1 MNPTRAPARIPAPL
15 LVLLAL
21 YCTAS
26 LIHFVHNAEFV
37 ADYPNLPAWLTR
49 SKVYLA
55 WLAVTSVGVVGLV
68 LVRLRLRVVGLFV
81 IWVVGNFINAPKQF
95 ISVFLLGITLGC
107 IYALVALGYTL
118 VYGII
123 ELINFAHGDVFMWGS
138 MIAVTV
144 SSSWLGLNGT
154 QAWYVTAPLI
164 LVTIVV
170 CIAFCATLN
179 VAIER
184 VAYRPLRNAP
194 KLAPLITAI
203 GMSFILQNAAAL
215 VYGFIERPLPDI
227 FPTKALFTIGGIA
240 YTQKSLLIVLITI
253 PVLLALT
260 YLVRSTRQGKAM
272 RAVAQD
278 MDASR
283 MMGIDVDRTI
293 AFTFALGGALA
304 GAAGLLFVMYQTST
318 RYDLGF
324 QLGLF
329 AFTAAVL
336 GGIGNLTGAA
346 LGAILIGLIQAFNE
360 GLSWHTPGSSWT
372 QSLIFSILIL
382 VLVFRPQGLLGE
394 EVPDRA

>member
-1 MNPTRAPARIPAPL
+1 MTAETGTARRPILAALPRFSHHVNR
-15 LVLLAL
+15 VL
-21 YCTAS
+21 TW
-26 LIHFVHNAEFV
+26 V
-37 ADYPNLPAWLTR
+37 
-49 SKVYLA
+49 
-55 WLAVTSVGVVGLV
+55 
-68 LVRLRLRVVGLFV
+68 VVGLFV

-95 ISVFLLGITLGC
+95 VSVFLLGITLGS

-144 SSSWLGLNGT
+144 SAHWLGLDGS
-154 QAWYVTAPLI
+154 QAGYVTAFFLFLA
-164 LVTIVV
+164 LVA
-170 CIAFCATLN
+170 CIAFCSTLN

-215 VYGFIERPLPDI
+215 VYGFIEQPLPPDI
-227 FPTKALFTIGGIA
+227 LPNSAVITIGGSA
-240 YTQKSLLIVLITI
+240 YRWKSLIVVLIAI
-253 PVLLALT
+253 PVLLVLT

-372 QSLIFSILIL
+372 QSVIFSILIL

-394 EVPDRA
+394 AVADRA

>member
-1 MNPTRAPARIPAPL
+1 MTTRVQTARRPM
-15 LVLLAL
+15 LAAL
-21 YCTAS
+21 PRFTQQ
-26 LIHFVHNAEFV
+26 INRV
-37 ADYPNLPAWLTR
+37 AQWI
-49 SKVYLA
+49 
-55 WLAVTSVGVVGLV
+55 
-68 LVRLRLRVVGLFV
+68 VVGLFGV
-81 IWVVGNFINAPKQF
+81 WIVGNILSAPQQVL
-95 ISVFLLGITLGC
+95 SVLLLGITYGA

-123 ELINFAHGDVFMWGS
+123 ELINFAHGDVFMLGT
-138 MIAVTV
+138 MVTITV
-144 SSSWLGLNGT
+144 ANGWLGLDGT
-154 QAWYVTAPLI
+154 QAWYTTIPL
-164 LVTIVV
+164 LLLTLAAAM
-170 CIAFCATLN
+170 AFCGGLN

-203 GMSFILQNAAAL
+203 GMSFLLQNVGAAIW
-215 VYGFIERPLPDI
+215 GFNERPLTASGASI
-227 FPTKALFTIGGIA
+227 FPSKTLFSVGGFP
-240 YTQKSLLIVLITI
+240 YREKSLLVVLITI
-253 PVLLALT
+253 PVLAVLS
-260 YLVRSTRQGKAM
+260 YLVRSTKPGKAM

-304 GAAGLLFVMYQTST
+304 GAAGLLFVMFQTST
-318 RYDLGF
+318 RFDLGF

-346 LGAILIGLIQAFNE
+346 LGALVIGLIQAFNE
-360 GLSWHTPGSSWT
+360 GLSWHTPGTDWT
-372 QSLIFSILIL
+372 ESIIFAILIL

-394 EVPDRA
+394 ATADRA

>member
-1 MNPTRAPARIPAPL
+1 VTTEAQTARRP
-15 LVLLAL
+15 VLASLPRFSRQVNRVATWAVLAL
-21 YCTAS
+21 
-26 LIHFVHNAEFV
+26 F
-37 ADYPNLPAWLTR
+37 
-49 SKVYLA
+49 
-55 WLAVTSVGVVGLV
+55 GV
-68 LVRLRLRVVGLFV
+68 
-81 IWVVGNFINAPKQF
+81 WVVGNLVHAPKQF
-95 ISVFLLGITLGC
+95 VSVLLLGITYGA

-123 ELINFAHGDVFMWGS
+123 ELINFAHGDVFMLGT
-138 MIAVTV
+138 MVTITV
-144 SSSWLGLNGT
+144 ANGWFGLDGT
-154 QAWYVTAPLI
+154 QAAYVTIPL
-164 LVTIVV
+164 VV
-170 CIAFCATLN
+170 LTLIAAMAFCGTLN

-203 GMSFILQNAAAL
+203 GMSFLLQNVGAAIW
-215 VYGFIERPLPDI
+215 GFNERPLTSTGASI
-227 FPTKALFTIGGIA
+227 FPTKTLFSVGGFP
-240 YTQKSLLIVLITI
+240 YREKSLLVVLITI

-260 YLVRSTRQGKAM
+260 YMVRSTKQGKAM

-293 AFTFALGGALA
+293 AFTFALGGSLA
-304 GAAGLLFVMYQTST
+304 GAAGLLFVMFQTST
-318 RYDLGF
+318 RFDLGF

-346 LGAILIGLIQAFNE
+346 LGALVIGLIQAFNE
-360 GLSWHTPGSSWT
+360 GLSWHTPGSDWT
-372 QSLIFSILIL
+372 ESIIFTILIL

-394 EVPDRA
+394 ATADRA

>member
-1 MNPTRAPARIPAPL
+1 VTTDAQTARRP
-15 LVLLAL
+15 VL
-21 YCTAS
+21 AS
-26 LIHFVHNAEFV
+26 LPRFSKQINRV
-37 ADYPNLPAWLTR
+37 ATW
-49 SKVYLA
+49 
-55 WLAVTSVGVVGLV
+55 VVV
-68 LVRLRLRVVGLFV
+68 ALFV
-81 IWVVGNFINAPKQF
+81 VWVVGNFINAPEQF
-95 ISVFLLGITLGC
+95 VSVLLLGITLGA

-123 ELINFAHGDVFMWGS
+123 ELINFAHGDVFMLGT
-138 MIAVTV
+138 MVTITV
-144 SSSWLGLNGT
+144 ANGWLGLNGT
-154 QAWYVTAPLI
+154 QPWYETVPLVMVALI
-164 LVTIVV
+164 AAM
-170 CIAFCATLN
+170 AFCGTLN
-179 VAIER
+179 VTIER

-203 GMSFILQNAAAL
+203 GMSFLLQNVGAAIW
-215 VYGFIERPLPDI
+215 GFNERPLTSSGGSI
-227 FPTKALFTIGGIA
+227 FPEHSLFHVGGFP
-240 YTQKSLLIVLITI
+240 YREDSLIVVCITI
-253 PVLLALT
+253 PVLLALV
-260 YLVRSTRQGKAM
+260 YLVRSTKQGKAM

-318 RYDLGF
+318 RFDLGF

-346 LGAILIGLIQAFNE
+346 LGALVIGLIQAFNE
-360 GLSWHTPGSSWT
+360 GLAWHTPGSDWT
-372 QSLIFSILIL
+372 ESIIFTILIL

-394 EVPDRA
+394 ATSDRA